1 MPLFDLTLPAGA
13 LQRSALTALI
23 DGLTT
28 TALHWEG
35 IPDTPASRAMA
46 WVFVHELPSGAVNVG
61 GRPAELPIYRIFLT
75 VPEGSLGLHGPLNEQ
90 RRNAL
95 VREVTELVLAAEGV
109 TDIEAHVQRVWC
121 LIREQSEGFWGA
133 NGRIFRIS
141 DFDAVI
147 RTGETAPAAARP
159 A

>member
-1 MPLFDLTLPAGA
+1 M
-13 LQRSALTALI
+13 
-23 DGLTT
+23 
-28 TALHWEG
+28 
-35 IPDTPASRAMA
+35 
-46 WVFVHELPSGAVNVG
+46 
-61 GRPAELPIYRIFLT
+61 
-75 VPEGSLGLHGPLNEQ
+75 PEGSLGLHGPLNEQ

-95 VREVTELVLAAEGV
+95 VREVSELVLGAEGV

-147 RTGETAPAAARP
+147 RAGETAPAAARP